1 MSKLSRSVIRELV
14 HAALVARVRLLLGQT
29 GFAPLLAEQ
38 ERVALALARGAR
50 YVYGAGQAG
59 QAAMAQT
66 LIDAFE
72 LDPVYYAASDL
83 DFLVSEG
90 LTSAGLALA
99 DAVRGHERD
108 PRKAWQA
115 QVVPRLNRVAA
126 FVVSVFDGRWP
137 QEYQRKSLNAWLREN
152 G

>member
-1 MSKLSRSVIRELV
+1 MSKLSRSVIGELV
-14 HAALVARVRLLLGQT
+14 HAALAARVRLLLGQT
-29 GFAPLLAEQ
+29 GFGPLLAEQ
-38 ERVALALARGAR
+38 ERVALALARGACH
-50 YVYGAGQAG
+50 VYGAGEVG
-59 QAAMAQT
+59 QTAMAQAV
-66 LIDAFE
+66 IDAFE

-99 DAVRGHERD
+99 DVVRGHERD
-108 PRKAWQA
+108 TRKAWQG
-115 QVVPRLNRVAA
+115 QVVPRLDRVAE

-137 QEYQRKSLNAWLREN
+137 LQCQRKPFSVWLREN